1 MITIRVC
8 EFKVKCLA
16 LIDQFEQTG
25 ETIVVTKRGKPVA
38 ELRAHRQSSAKTIIG
53 LYKGRIAIHS
63 DIVAPIT
70 ASLWKA
76 LK

>member
-1 MITIRVC
+1 M
-8 EFKVKCLA
+8 
-16 LIDQFEQTG
+16 
-25 ETIVVTKRGKPVA
+25 KRGKTVA
-38 ELRAHRQSSAKTIIG
+38 ELRAHRQSRAKTIIG
-53 LYKGRIAIHS
+53 LSKGRIALHG